1 MYNLCFLSV
10 DWEGLRIGENMSIY
24 IYIYIITP
32 LYMYMINGKDE
43 VT

>member
-1 MYNLCFLSV
+1 MYNLCFLCV

-24 IYIYIITP
+24 ILKKITP
-32 LYMYMINGKDE
+32 LYIYMINGKDE